1 LREEVRAEGRHGMC
15 SYCRATDIGIR
26 LSDLGDRIHEV
37 LEAQFHLT
45 PSEPDGV
52 DYIFAK
58 EEGYWNRPGDP
69 VTQVIADIAGLDEEI
84 AENIREYLS
93 NQHGYFAVKDGEED
107 LYGDDAQYE
116 EDGPDDLHFQD
127 TWEAS
132 DNSFDRGPGSSIH
145 TPRSI
150 LLTFSAT

>member
-1 LREEVRAEGRHGMC
+1 MALDESNDEDAHICLRCIGDSFLREEVRAEGRHGTC
-15 SYCRATDIGIR
+15 SYCRAADIGIR

-58 EEGYWNRPGDP
+58 EEGYWDRPGDP

-84 AENIREYLS
+84 AENI
-93 NQHGYFAVKDGEED
+93 
-107 LYGDDAQYE
+107 
-116 EDGPDDLHFQD
+116 
-127 TWEAS
+127 
-132 DNSFDRGPGSSIH
+132 
-145 TPRSI
+145 
-150 LLTFSAT
+150 